1 MFSPAGVDGVTISK
15 TLFKLRPASVQTW
28 VKGLKGSAALETLVM
43 AKVLVVEDDK
53 DLAQTVERYL
63 KGQGFDVDR
72 VADGL
77 EASSHLRTYPYDLIL
92 LDWQLPGMSGVEILR
107 EIRIRGVATPV
118 IMVTGLGGIEHTEQG
133 LESGADDYITK
144 PYDLRELLAR
154 VKSVLRRAQ
163 GQVTESVLKAGQISL
178 DPKPRRVTVAG
189 QVVELLPKEF
199 QLLQFFMLNA
209 NEVFSPNALLDRVW
223 PTDSEATADA
233 IRSTFKR
240 LRKKVD
246 DQGLVLKTVYGVGY
260 MIDTSGDK

>member
-1 MFSPAGVDGVTISK
+1 VFSPAGVDGVTISK
-15 TLFKLRPASVQTW
+15 TLFKLRPTSVQTW

-118 IMVTGLGGIEHTEQG
+118 IMVTGLDGIEHTEQG

-163 GQVTESVLKAGQISL
+163 GQVTDSVLKAGQISL

>member
-1 MFSPAGVDGVTISK
+1 
-15 TLFKLRPASVQTW
+15 
-28 VKGLKGSAALETLVM
+28 M

-63 KGQGFDVDR
+63 KGQGFDVDH

-92 LDWQLPGMSGVEILR
+92 LDWQLPGMSGVELLR
-107 EIRIRGVATPV
+107 EARLRGLTTPV
-118 IMVTGLGGIEHTEQG
+118 IMVTGLGGIEHTEAG

-144 PYDLRELLAR
+144 PYDLRILLAR

-163 GQVTESVLKAGQISL
+163 GNVTDPVLKAGHISL
-178 DPKPRRVTVAG
+178 DPKPRRVTISG
-189 QVVELLPKEF
+189 QVVELLPTEF
-199 QLLQFFMLNA
+199 RLLQFFMLNA

-223 PTDSEATADA
+223 PTDSDATADA

-240 LRKKVD
+240 LKKKVD
-246 DQGLVLKTVYGVGY
+246 NDGQVLKTVYGVGY
-260 MIDTSGDK
+260 ILDTSGEI

>member
-1 MFSPAGVDGVTISK
+1 
-15 TLFKLRPASVQTW
+15 
-28 VKGLKGSAALETLVM
+28 M

-63 KGQGFDVDR
+63 KGQGYDVYHLL
-72 VADGL
+72 DGQ
-77 EASSHLRTYPYDLIL
+77 EAASHLRTYPYDLIL
-92 LDWQLPGMSGVEILR
+92 LDWQLPGLSGVEILR
-107 EIRIRGVATPV
+107 HIRTRGISTPV
-118 IMVTGLGGIEHTEQG
+118 IMVTGLSGIEHTEQG

-163 GQVTESVLKAGQISL
+163 GLVTGGLLQAGHISL
-178 DPKPRRVTVAG
+178 DPKPRRVTVSG

-199 QLLQFFMLNA
+199 QLLQFFLLNA

-223 PTDSEATADA
+223 PTESEATADA

-246 DQGLVLKTVYGVGY
+246 EEGVVLKTVYGVGY
-260 MIDTSGDK
+260 MADTSGDK

>member
-1 MFSPAGVDGVTISK
+1 
-15 TLFKLRPASVQTW
+15 L
-28 VKGLKGSAALETLVM
+28 

-63 KGQGFDVDR
+63 RGQGFDVDH

-107 EIRIRGVATPV
+107 EARVRGLKTPV
-118 IMVTGLGGIEHTEQG
+118 IMVTGLGGIEHTEEG

-144 PYDLRELLAR
+144 PYDLRILLAR

-163 GQVTESVLKAGQISL
+163 GNVTDPVLIAGHISL
-178 DPKPRRVTVAG
+178 DPKPRRVTVSG
-189 QVVELLPKEF
+189 QVMELLPKEF

-223 PTDSEATADA
+223 PTDSDATADA

-240 LRKKVD
+240 LKKKVD
-246 DQGLVLKTVYGVGY
+246 SDGHVLKTVYGVGY
-260 MIDTSGDK
+260 ILDTSGEK